1 MAAFRKKQARHEP
14 LFDATPTPGMG
25 LRLSADDRVGGP
37 PESRKRA
44 KGAASEPEMVEPRA
58 ERRARSPKADN
69 DDSRGSARGAKGRG
83 AKKKR
88 GGGSGRGGGRIRR
101 LAYWAAVLML
111 WVGVAAG
118 GMLIYVFAHL
128 PPIQSL
134 EVPPRPPSVQIVG
147 IGGATLAT
155 RGEMG
160 GAAVALKE
168 LPPYLPKAFMAI
180 EDRRFYSH
188 FGVDPVGVARA
199 MFSNVVR
206 RRVREGAS
214 TLTQQLAKNLFLTQE
229 RTFERKAQEFVLAL
243 WLERKFTKDQ
253 ILDLY
258 LNRVYFGAG
267 AYGVEAASQRYFG
280 KSARQVTMAEAALL
294 AGLVQ
299 SPSRLAP
306 TRNPEGA
313 AKRAQVVIA
322 AMRDAGF
329 IDAAMAATVAAH
341 PAKIAKASQGGSAGY
356 VADWVMDVLD
366 DLIGRFEQDIVVET
380 TIDPAMQAAAEKALN
395 EELTAKGAKFD
406 VEQGALVAITPQGA
420 VRALVG
426 GRSYAES
433 QYNRAVAARR
443 QPGSSFKA
451 FVFLTALEK
460 AGLTP
465 ESIREDRPINIK
477 GWQPENYTRNY
488 AGPVT
493 LQRALA
499 NSLNTVAVRLT
510 MEVGPKAVA
519 QTAHRLG
526 ISSKLEANASIAL
539 GTSEV
544 SVLEMTSAFVPF
556 ANGGIMMTPH
566 VVTRIKAA
574 NGKVLYRRD
583 QASLGRVIE
592 ARYVGMMNQMMAETI
607 ATGTGRK
614 ADLPGWQAAGKTG
627 TSQEFRDAWFIGYTG
642 QLVAGVWL
650 GNDDSSPTE
659 KASGG
664 TLPVEIWSRF
674 MKAAHQNLPQ
684 AELPGIGQR
693 YAPQPPMA
701 GYPPQGQPLPPPG
714 APAQPAGYPSSYPPS
729 AQPIYPPQRAGSPLP
744 PPGAP
749 QPVAQPAR
757 QAPSRPV
764 PPGAIS
770 SAGPRPPG
778 GVPGV
783 TGSVSERAPPG
794 NTRRAE
800 ERSFIDKLF
809 GSR

>member
-1 MAAFRKKQARHEP
+1 MAASGRRKGERREP
-14 LFDATPTPGMG
+14 LFDATPTPGMQ
-25 LRLSADDRVGGP
+25 LRLNAEDRVGGA
-37 PESRKRA
+37 PERKA
-44 KGAASEPEMVEPRA
+44 SKGAASESDIEAPRA
-58 ERRARSPKADN
+58 ARSRSPKAAN
-69 DDSRGSARGAKGRG
+69 DDSRGSARATKSGRG
-83 AKKKR
+83 KASR
-88 GGGSGRGGGRIRR
+88 GGSGGGRGPLKR
-101 LAYWAAVLML
+101 LFYWAAVLML
-111 WVGVAAG
+111 WVGLAGG
-118 GMLIYVFAHL
+118 GMLIWVFAHL

-147 IGGATLAT
+147 IDGSTLAT

-160 GAAVALKE
+160 GAAVPLKE
-168 LPPYLPKAFMAI
+168 LPGYLPKAFIAI

-188 FGVDPVGVARA
+188 FGLDPIGVARA
-199 MFSNVVR
+199 MVSNVTR
-206 RRVREGAS
+206 GRMREGAS

-229 RTFERKAQEFVLAL
+229 RTLKRKAQEFVLAL

-253 ILDLY
+253 LLDLY
-258 LNRVYFGAG
+258 LNRVYFGSG

-280 KSARQVTMAEAALL
+280 KSARQVTVAEAAML

-313 AKRAQVVIA
+313 AKRALLVVA
-322 AMRDAGF
+322 AMQDAGF
-329 IDAAMAATVAAH
+329 IDEKMSKTVQAN
-341 PAKIAKASQGGSAGY
+341 PAKVAKAVVGSGSAGY

-380 TIDPAMQAAAEKALN
+380 TIDPVMQAAAEKALAD
-395 EELTAKGAKFD
+395 ELNAKGAKLD
-406 VEQGALVAITPQGA
+406 VEQGAVVAITPQGA

-426 GRSYAES
+426 GKNYAES
-433 QYNRAVAARR
+433 QFNRAVAARR
-443 QPGSSFKA
+443 QPGSSFKT
-451 FVFLTALEK
+451 FVYLTALEK

-465 ESIREDRPINIK
+465 DSIREDSPVNIK
-477 GWQPENYTRNY
+477 GWQPKNYTRQY

-499 NSLNTVAVRLT
+499 TSLNTVAVRLT

-526 ISSKLEANASIAL
+526 ISSKIEPNASIAL

-566 VVTRIKAA
+566 VVTRIKGA
-574 NGKVLYRRD
+574 NAKILYRRD
-583 QASLGRVIE
+583 QASLGRIIE
-592 ARYVGMMNQMMAETI
+592 ARYVGMMNQMMAETV
-607 ATGTGRK
+607 TSGTAKK

-627 TSQEFRDAWFIGYTG
+627 TSQDFRDAWFIGYTG
-642 QLVAGVWL
+642 NLVTGVWL

-664 TLPVEIWSRF
+664 GLAVDIWSRF
-674 MKAAHQNLPQ
+674 MKVAHQNAQPV
-684 AELPGIGQR
+684 ELPGVGMR
-693 YAPQPPMA
+693 FAPQPPMA
-701 GYPPQGQPLPPPG
+701 GYPQQPYQGTPLPPPG
-714 APAQPAGYPSSYPPS
+714 APAAVPAAYPSGGHPS
-729 AQPIYPPQRAGSPLP
+729 AVQPRYPMQQPQ
-744 PPGAP
+744 
-749 QPVAQPAR
+749 QAQ
-757 QAPSRPV
+757 PSRPV
-764 PPGAIS
+764 PPGAIPS
-770 SAGPRPPG
+770 GGGPRPPG
-778 GVPGV
+778 GIPGV
-783 TGSVSERAPPG
+783 TGSVPQQGAQYRPPANSG
-794 NTRRAE
+794 ASE